1 MRTSDNLVFCDIET
15 DGLNPSVIWCA
26 VCRHNGVSEVICNE
40 EDFKAYVSRHAPVL
54 FVLHNGIGFD
64 VPVVERLWNFTF
76 DRTLVTDTLVLSR
89 LADPSRS
96 GGHSLRNWGNILGFP
111 KGDHDDWSQ
120 LTPAMIDYCI
130 RDTEVTEVLYNR
142 LQTELQDFSQDSIDL
157 EHQVQWII
165 QEQERNGWLLDQ
177 RLCHILCAKFKER
190 MNEIESDLQALFPPI
205 VEERY
210 SEKTGKRLKDKVTVF
225 NVGSRQQVAERLS
238 AKGAVW
244 TELTPTGKPMVDE
257 KTLKENSHVPE
268 AAQVLEYLL
277 LQKRYAQVN
286 SWLEH
291 VQDDGRVH
299 GRVTTNGAVTGRM
312 THQTPNM
319 AQVPSV
325 NSEFGKECRDCWIV
339 PEGRK
344 LVGVDASGLELRML
358 AHYMGDEEFT
368 NVLLRDDI
376 HTRNQT
382 AAGLATRPQAKTFIY
397 AFLYGAGDA
406 KIGSIVGGTA
416 GDGNAL
422 RKRFLRNTP
431 ALETLRERVGQAS
444 RKGYLRGLDG
454 RKLWVR
460 SEHSA
465 LNTLLQAAG
474 AIIMKRALVLL
485 DDYATQHGIDYRFV
499 GNVHD
504 EIQSEVVTE
513 QAEKY
518 GWLAVECIKAAGIS
532 FELRCPLDGEYQ
544 IGDTW
549 AETH

>member
-1 MRTSDNLVFCDIET
+1 MNLVFCDIET
-15 DGLNPSVIWCA
+15 DGLDATTIWCA
-26 VCRHNGVSEVICNE
+26 VCRHNGESEVICNE
-40 EDFKAYVSRHAPVL
+40 KDFKDYVQRKAGAT
-54 FVLHNGIGFD
+54 FVFHNGIGFD
-64 VPVVERLWNFTF
+64 VPVVERLWDFTF
-76 DRTLVTDTLVLSR
+76 HRALVTDTLILSR

-96 GGHSLRNWGNILGFP
+96 GGHSLRNWGNILGFA
-111 KGDHDDWSQ
+111 KGDHDDWSR
-120 LTPAMIDYCI
+120 LTTEMIDYCI
-130 RDTEVTEVLYNR
+130 RDVELTEAVYKR
-142 LQTELQDFSQDSIDL
+142 LMVELDGFSQDSIDL
-157 EHQVQWII
+157 EHEVQWVI

-190 MNEIESDLQALFPPI
+190 MNEIESNLQALFPPI

-210 SEKTGKRLKDKVTVF
+210 SEKTGKRLKDKVHVF
-225 NVGSRQQVAERLS
+225 NVGSRQQVAERLT

-244 TELTPTGKPMVDE
+244 KELTATGKPVVDE
-257 KTLKENSHVPE
+257 KTLKENYHVPE
-268 AAQVLEYLL
+268 SAQVLEYLL

-291 VQDDGRVH
+291 VQEDGRVH
-299 GRVTTNGAVTGRM
+299 GRVITNGAVTGRM
-312 THQTPNM
+312 THQSPNM

-325 NSEFGKECRDCWIV
+325 NSEYGEDCRNCWIV
-339 PEGRK
+339 PEGRR

-416 GDGNAL
+416 KDGSDL
-422 RKRFLRNTP
+422 RTRFLRNTP
-431 ALETLRERVGQAS
+431 SLEGLRERVGQAS
-444 RKGYLRGLDG
+444 RKGYLIGLDG
-454 RKLWVR
+454 RRLWIR

-474 AIIMKRALVLL
+474 AIIMKKALVLL
-485 DDYATQHGIDYRFV
+485 DDYATQHKIDYRFV

-504 EIQSEVVTE
+504 EIQSEVATE
-513 QAEKY
+513 QAEKF
-518 GWLAVECIKAAGIS
+518 GWLAVECIKAAGLS
-532 FELRCPLDGEYQ
+532 FELRCPLDGEYKV
-544 IGDTW
+544 GSTW
-549 AETH
+549 TETH

>member
-1 MRTSDNLVFCDIET
+1 LNVVYCDIET
-15 DGLNPSVIWCA
+15 DGLDATVIWCA
-26 VCRHNGVSEVICNE
+26 VCRHNGESEVICNE
-40 EDFKAYVSRHAPVL
+40 KDFKAYVSRKAPAK
-54 FVLHNGIGFD
+54 FIFHNGIGFD
-64 VPVVERLWNFTF
+64 VPVVERLWDFTF
-76 DRTLVTDTLVLSR
+76 DRSMVADTLVLSR

-96 GGHSLRNWGNILGFP
+96 GGHSLRNWGNILGYA
-111 KGDHDDWSQ
+111 KGDHEDWSQ

-130 RDTEVTEVLYNR
+130 RDVELTEAVYNR
-142 LQTELQDFSQDSIDL
+142 LRVELDGFAQESIDL
-157 EHQVQWII
+157 EHQVQWIV
-165 QEQERNGWLLDQ
+165 QGQVNNGWLLDQ
-177 RLCHILCAKFKER
+177 RLCHTLCAKFKER
-190 MNEIESDLQALFPPI
+190 MYAIEEELQEVFPPV
-205 VEERY
+205 VEERW

-225 NVGSRQQVAERLS
+225 NPGSRQQVAERLEE
-238 AKGAVW
+238 AV
-244 TELTPTGKPMVDE
+244 L
-257 KTLKENSHVPE
+257 
-268 AAQVLEYLL
+268 VLEYLL
-277 LQKRYAQVN
+277 LQKRYAQVS

-299 GRVTTNGAVTGRM
+299 GRVTTNGAITGRM
-312 THQTPNM
+312 THQSPNM

-325 NSEFGKECRDCWIV
+325 NSQFGKECRDCWIV
-339 PEGRK
+339 PEGRR

-406 KIGSIVGGTA
+406 KLGSIVGGTA
-416 GDGNAL
+416 KDGYTL
-422 RKRFLRNTP
+422 RQRFLRNTP
-431 ALETLRERVGQAS
+431 ALEALRERVGQAS
-444 RKGYLRGLDG
+444 RKGHLTGLDG
-454 RKLWVR
+454 RKLWIR

-485 DDYATQHGIDYRFV
+485 DDYATQHGIDYKFV

-504 EIQSEVVTE
+504 EIQSEVATE

-532 FELRCPLDGEYQ
+532 FELRCPLDGEYKV
-544 IGDTW
+544 GTTW
-549 AETH
+549 ADTH

>member
-1 MRTSDNLVFCDIET
+1 MNLVFCDIET
-15 DGLNPSVIWCA
+15 DGLDATTIWCA
-26 VCRHNGVSEVICNE
+26 VCRNNGVSEVICNE
-40 EDFKAYVSRHAPVL
+40 QDFKTYVSDRPNASWV
-54 FVLHNGIGFD
+54 FHNGIGFD
-64 VPVVERLWNFTF
+64 LPVLGRLWNVSF
-76 DRTLVTDTLVLSR
+76 DRDRIVDTLVLSR

-96 GGHSLRNWGNILGFP
+96 GGHSLRNWGNTLGFP
-111 KGDHDDWSQ
+111 KGDHNDWSQ

-130 RDTEVTEVLYNR
+130 RDTELTEAVYKR
-142 LQTELQDFSQDSIDL
+142 LMVELNGFSQDSVDL
-157 EHQVQWII
+157 EHQVQWVI
-165 QEQERNGWLLDQ
+165 QQQERNGWLLDQ

-190 MNEIESDLQALFPPI
+190 MNVIEEDLQAIFPPI

-225 NVGSRQQVAERLS
+225 NVGSRQQVADRLT
-238 AKGAVW
+238 AKGAIW
-244 TELTPTGKPMVDE
+244 TELTATGKPVVDE
-257 KTLKENSHVPE
+257 KTLKENHHVPE
-268 AAQVLEYLL
+268 AKQVLEYLL

-312 THQTPNM
+312 THQNPNM

-368 NVLLRDDI
+368 DVLLRDDI
-376 HTRNQT
+376 HTRNQL
-382 AAGLATRPQAKTFIY
+382 ASGLATRPQAKTFIY

-416 GDGNAL
+416 KDGNAL
-422 RKRFLRNTP
+422 RTRFLRNTP
-431 ALETLRERVGQAS
+431 SLETLRERVGSAS
-444 RKGYLRGLDG
+444 RKGYLVGLDG

-465 LNTLLQAAG
+465 LNTLLQSAG
-474 AIIMKRALVLL
+474 AIIMKKALVLL
-485 DDYATQHGIDYRFV
+485 DDYATQHNIDYKFI
-499 GNVHD
+499 GNIHD
-504 EIQSEVVTE
+504 EIQSEVATE
-513 QAEKY
+513 QAEKF

-532 FELRCPLDGEYQ
+532 FDLRCPLDGEYKV
-544 IGDTW
+544 GSTW
-549 AETH
+549 SETH

>member
-1 MRTSDNLVFCDIET
+1 MSLVFCDIET

-26 VCRHNGVSEVICNE
+26 VCRHNGESEVICNE
-40 EDFKAYVSRHAPVL
+40 KDFKDYVQRKAKVTWV
-54 FVLHNGIGFD
+54 FHNGIGFD
-64 VPVVERLWNFTF
+64 VPVLERLWNFSFSRGT
-76 DRTLVTDTLVLSR
+76 VTDTLVMSR

-96 GGHSLRNWGNILGFP
+96 GGHSLRNWGNILGYP
-111 KGDHDDWSQ
+111 KGDHEDWSQ
-120 LTPAMIDYCI
+120 LTPEMIDYCI
-130 RDTEVTEVLYNR
+130 RDTEVTEAVYKR
-142 LQTELQDFSQDSIDL
+142 LQVELDGFSQQCIDL
-157 EHQVQWII
+157 EHEVQWAI

-177 RLCHILCAKFKER
+177 RLCHILCAKFKEQ
-190 MNEIESDLQALFPPI
+190 MNDIETTLQEVFPPI
-205 VEERY
+205 VEERW

-225 NVGSRQQVAERLS
+225 NPGSRQQVAERLE

-244 TELTPTGKPMVDE
+244 TELTPSGRPQVDE
-257 KTLKENSHVPE
+257 RTLEENKHIPE
-268 AAQVLEYLL
+268 ALLVLEYLL
-277 LQKRYAQVN
+277 LQKRYAQVS

-312 THQTPNM
+312 THQNPNM

-325 NSEFGKECRDCWIV
+325 NSQYGKECRDCWIV

-368 NVLLRDDI
+368 NVLLGDDI
-376 HTRNQT
+376 HTRNQM
-382 AAGLATRPQAKTFIY
+382 AAGLETRPQAKTFIY

-406 KIGSIVGGTA
+406 KIGSIIGGTA
-416 GDGNAL
+416 KDGRTL
-422 RKRFLRNTP
+422 KQRFLRNTP
-431 ALETLRERVGQAS
+431 ALEDLRERVGKAAG
-444 RKGYLRGLDG
+444 RGYLIGLDG

-474 AIIMKRALVLL
+474 AIVMKKALVLL
-485 DDYATQHGIDYRFV
+485 DDYATQHKIDYKFI
-499 GNVHD
+499 GNIHD

-518 GWLAVECIKAAGIS
+518 GWLAVECLKASGIS
-532 FELRCPLDGEYQ
+532 FDLRCPLDGEYKV
-544 IGDTW
+544 GSTW

>member
-1 MRTSDNLVFCDIET
+1 MSLVFCDIET
-15 DGLNPSVIWCA
+15 DGLNPSVIWCV
-26 VCRHNGVSEVICNE
+26 VCRHNGESEVICNE
-40 EDFKAYVSRHAPVL
+40 KDFKDYVQRKAEVTWV
-54 FVLHNGIGFD
+54 FHNGIGFD
-64 VPVVERLWNFTF
+64 VPVLERLWNFSFSRGT
-76 DRTLVTDTLVLSR
+76 VVDTLVMSR

-96 GGHSLRNWGNILGFP
+96 GGHSLRNWGNILGYP
-111 KGDHDDWSQ
+111 KGDHEDWSQ
-120 LTPAMIDYCI
+120 LTPEMIDYCI
-130 RDTEVTEVLYNR
+130 RDTEVTEAVYKR
-142 LQTELQDFSQDSIDL
+142 LQVELDGFSQECIDL
-157 EHQVQWII
+157 EHEVQWAI

-177 RLCHILCAKFKER
+177 RLCHILCAKFKEQ
-190 MNEIESDLQALFPPI
+190 MNDIETTLQEVFPPI
-205 VEERY
+205 VEERW

-225 NVGSRQQVAERLS
+225 NPGSRQQVAERLE

-244 TELTPTGKPMVDE
+244 SELTPSGRPQVDE
-257 KTLKENSHVPE
+257 RTLEENKHIPE
-268 AAQVLEYLL
+268 ALYVLEYLL
-277 LQKRYAQVN
+277 LQKRYSQVS

-312 THQTPNM
+312 THQSPNM

-325 NSEFGKECRDCWIV
+325 NSQYGKECRDCWIV

-368 NVLLRDDI
+368 NVLLGDDI
-376 HTRNQT
+376 HTRNQM
-382 AAGLATRPQAKTFIY
+382 AAGLETRPQAKTFIY

-406 KIGSIVGGTA
+406 KIGSITGGTA
-416 GDGNAL
+416 KDGRTL
-422 RKRFLRNTP
+422 KQRFLRNTP
-431 ALETLRERVGQAS
+431 ALEDLRERVGKAAG
-444 RKGYLRGLDG
+444 RGYLVGLDG

-474 AIIMKRALVLL
+474 AIVMKKALVLL
-485 DDYATQHGIDYRFV
+485 DDYATQHKIDYKFI
-499 GNVHD
+499 GNIHD

-518 GWLAVECIKAAGIS
+518 GWLAVECIKASGIS
-532 FELRCPLDGEYQ
+532 FDLKCPLDGEYKV
-544 IGDTW
+544 GATW

>member
-1 MRTSDNLVFCDIET
+1 MNVVYCDIET
-15 DGLNPSVIWCA
+15 DGLDATTIWCA

-40 EDFKAYVSRHAPVL
+40 EDFKAYVSRNAPVL

-76 DRTLVTDTLVLSR
+76 DRTLVTDTLILSR

-130 RDTEVTEVLYNR
+130 RDTEVTEAVYKR

-165 QEQERNGWLLDQ
+165 QDQERNGWLLDQ

-312 THQTPNM
+312 THQSPNM

-513 QAEKY
+513 QAEKF

-544 IGDTW
+544 IGNTW

>member
-1 MRTSDNLVFCDIET
+1 MNIVFCDIET
-15 DGLNPSVIWCA
+15 DGLDATTIWCA
-26 VCRHNGVSEVICNE
+26 VCRHNLESEVICNE
-40 EDFKAYVSRHAPVL
+40 ADFKAYVSRKAPAK
-54 FVLHNGIGFD
+54 FIFHNGIGFD
-64 VPVVERLWNFTF
+64 VPVVERIWNFTF
-76 DRTLVTDTLVLSR
+76 DRSMVADTLVMSR

-96 GGHSLRNWGNILGFP
+96 GGHSLRNWGNILGFA
-111 KGDHDDWSQ
+111 KGDHEDWSQ
-120 LTPAMIDYCI
+120 LTPQMIDYCI
-130 RDTEVTEVLYNR
+130 RDVELTEAVYNR
-142 LQTELQDFSQDSIDL
+142 LRVELEGFSQASIDL
-157 EHQVQWII
+157 EHSVQWII

-177 RLCHILCAKFKER
+177 RLCHTLCARFKER
-190 MNEIESDLQALFPPI
+190 MYEIEEELQRVFPPI
-205 VEERY
+205 VEERI

-225 NVGSRQQVAERLS
+225 NPGSRQQVAERLE

-244 TELTPTGKPMVDE
+244 SELTPSGRPQVDE
-257 KTLKENSHVPE
+257 RTLEENKHIPE
-268 AAQVLEYLL
+268 AVLVLEYLL
-277 LQKRYAQVN
+277 LQKRYAQVS
-286 SWLEH
+286 SWIEH
-291 VQDDGRVH
+291 VEDDGRVH
-299 GRVTTNGAVTGRM
+299 GRVTTNGAITGRM
-312 THQTPNM
+312 THQNPNM

-325 NSEFGKECRDCWIV
+325 NSQFGKECRDCWIV

-416 GDGNAL
+416 THG
-422 RKRFLRNTP
+422 RKLKQRFLSNTP
-431 ALETLRERVGQAS
+431 ALESLRERVGVAS
-444 RKGYLRGLDG
+444 QRGHLVGLDG

-474 AIIMKRALVLL
+474 AIVMKKALVLL
-485 DDYATQHGIDYRFV
+485 DDYATQWNIDYKFV
-499 GNVHD
+499 GNIHD
-504 EIQSEVVTE
+504 EVQTEVATE
-513 QAEKY
+513 QAEKFGY
-518 GWLAVECIKAAGIS
+518 LAVECLKAAGIYYK
-532 FELRCPLDGEYQ
+532 LRCPLDGEYKV
-544 IGDTW
+544 GTTW

>member
-1 MRTSDNLVFCDIET
+1 MNLVFCDIET
-15 DGLNPSVIWCA
+15 DGLDATTIWCA
-26 VCRHNGVSEVICNE
+26 VCRHNGESEVICNE
-40 EDFKAYVSRHAPVL
+40 KDFKDYVQRKAEAT
-54 FVLHNGIGFD
+54 FVFHNGIGFD

-76 DRTLVTDTLVLSR
+76 DRSMVTDTLILSR

-111 KGDHDDWSQ
+111 KGDHEDWSQ
-120 LTPAMIDYCI
+120 LTTEMIDYCI
-130 RDTEVTEVLYNR
+130 RDVELTEAVYKR
-142 LQTELQDFSQDSIDL
+142 LMVELGGFSQESIDL
-157 EHQVQWII
+157 EHEVQWVI

-177 RLCHILCAKFKER
+177 RLCHVLCAKFKER

-210 SEKTGKRLKDKVTVF
+210 SEKTGKRLKDKVHVF
-225 NVGSRQQVAERLS
+225 NVGSRQQVAERLTV
-238 AKGAVW
+238 KGAVW
-244 TELTPTGKPMVDE
+244 KELTATGKPVVDE
-257 KTLKENSHVPE
+257 RTLKENHHVPE
-268 AAQVLEYLL
+268 AAEVLEYLL

-291 VQDDGRVH
+291 VREDGRVH
-299 GRVTTNGAVTGRM
+299 GRVITNGAVTGRM
-312 THQTPNM
+312 THQSPNM

-325 NSEFGKECRDCWIV
+325 NSEYGEDCRNCWIV
-339 PEGRK
+339 PEGRR

-368 NVLLRDDI
+368 DVLLRDDI
-376 HTRNQT
+376 HTRNQL

-416 GDGNAL
+416 RDGNAL
-422 RKRFLRNTP
+422 RTRFLRNTP
-431 ALETLRERVGQAS
+431 ALEGLRERVGQAS
-444 RKGYLRGLDG
+444 RKGYLIGLDG
-454 RKLWVR
+454 RRLWIR

-474 AIIMKRALVLL
+474 AIIMKKALVLL
-485 DDYATQHGIDYRFV
+485 DDYATQHKIDYKFV

-504 EIQSEVVTE
+504 EIQSEVATE
-513 QAEKY
+513 QAEKF
-518 GWLAVECIKAAGIS
+518 GWLAVECIKAAGLS
-532 FELRCPLDGEYQ
+532 FELRCPLDGEYKV
-544 IGDTW
+544 GSTW
-549 AETH
+549 TETH

>member
-1 MRTSDNLVFCDIET
+1 MNLVFCDIET
-15 DGLNPSVIWCA
+15 DGLDATTIWCA
-26 VCRHNGVSEVICNE
+26 VCRHNGESEVICNE
-40 EDFKAYVSRHAPVL
+40 KDFKDYVQRKAGAT
-54 FVLHNGIGFD
+54 FVFHNGIGFD
-64 VPVVERLWNFTF
+64 VPVVERLWDFTF
-76 DRTLVTDTLVLSR
+76 HRALVTDTLILSR

-96 GGHSLRNWGNILGFP
+96 GGHSLRNWGNILGFA
-111 KGDHDDWSQ
+111 KGDHDDWSR
-120 LTPAMIDYCI
+120 LTTEMIDYCI
-130 RDTEVTEVLYNR
+130 RDVELTEAVYKR
-142 LQTELQDFSQDSIDL
+142 LMVELDGFSQDSIDL
-157 EHQVQWII
+157 EHEVQWVI

-190 MNEIESDLQALFPPI
+190 MNEIESNLQALFPPV

-210 SEKTGKRLKDKVTVF
+210 SEKTGKRLKDKVHVF
-225 NVGSRQQVAERLS
+225 NVGSRQQVAERLT

-244 TELTPTGKPMVDE
+244 KELTATGKPVVDE
-257 KTLKENSHVPE
+257 KTLKENYHVPE
-268 AAQVLEYLL
+268 SAQVLEYLL

-286 SWLEH
+286 SWIEH
-291 VQDDGRVH
+291 VQEDGRVH
-299 GRVTTNGAVTGRM
+299 GRVITNGAVTGRM
-312 THQTPNM
+312 THQSPNM

-325 NSEFGKECRDCWIV
+325 NSEYGEDCRNCWIV
-339 PEGRK
+339 PEGRR

-416 GDGNAL
+416 KDGSDL
-422 RKRFLRNTP
+422 RTRFLRNTP
-431 ALETLRERVGQAS
+431 SLEGLRERVGQAS
-444 RKGYLRGLDG
+444 RKGYLIGLDG
-454 RKLWVR
+454 RRLWIR

-474 AIIMKRALVLL
+474 AIIMKKALVLL
-485 DDYATQHGIDYRFV
+485 DDYATQHKIDYKFV

-504 EIQSEVVTE
+504 EIQSEVATE
-513 QAEKY
+513 QAEKF
-518 GWLAVECIKAAGIS
+518 GWLAVECIKAAGLS
-532 FELRCPLDGEYQ
+532 FELRCPLDGEYKV
-544 IGDTW
+544 GSTW
-549 AETH
+549 TETH

>member
-1 MRTSDNLVFCDIET
+1 M
-15 DGLNPSVIWCA
+15 
-26 VCRHNGVSEVICNE
+26 
-40 EDFKAYVSRHAPVL
+40 
-54 FVLHNGIGFD
+54 
-64 VPVVERLWNFTF
+64 
-76 DRTLVTDTLVLSR
+76 
-89 LADPSRS
+89 
-96 GGHSLRNWGNILGFP
+96 
-111 KGDHDDWSQ
+111 
-120 LTPAMIDYCI
+120 
-130 RDTEVTEVLYNR
+130 
-142 LQTELQDFSQDSIDL
+142 
-157 EHQVQWII
+157 
-165 QEQERNGWLLDQ
+165 LDQ
-177 RLCHILCAKFKER
+177 RLCHTLCARFKER
-190 MNEIESDLQALFPPI
+190 MYDIESDLQALFPPI

-244 TELTPTGKPMVDE
+244 TELTATGKPVVDE

-277 LQKRYAQVN
+277 LQKRYAQVS
-286 SWLEH
+286 SWIEH
-291 VQDDGRVH
+291 VKDDGRVH
-299 GRVTTNGAVTGRM
+299 GRVTTNGAITGRM
-312 THQTPNM
+312 THQNPNM

-325 NSEFGKECRDCWIV
+325 NSQFGKECRDCWIV

-376 HTRNQT
+376 HTRNQIAT
-382 AAGLATRPQAKTFIY
+382 GLATRPQAKTFIY

-416 GDGNAL
+416 RDGYAL
-422 RKRFLRNTP
+422 RSRFLRNTP
-431 ALETLRERVGQAS
+431 SLETLRERVGQAS
-444 RKGYLRGLDG
+444 RKGYLTGLDG

-474 AIIMKRALVLL
+474 AIIMKKALVLL
-485 DDYATQHGIDYRFV
+485 DDYATQHKIDYKFI

-504 EIQSEVVTE
+504 EIQSEVASE
-513 QAEKY
+513 QAEKF

-532 FELRCPLDGEYQ
+532 FELRCPLDGEYKV
-544 IGDTW
+544 GSTW
-549 AETH
+549 SETH

>member
-1 MRTSDNLVFCDIET
+1 MNLVFCDIET
-15 DGLNPSVIWCA
+15 DGLDATTIWCA
-26 VCRHNGVSEVICNE
+26 VCRHNGESEVICNE
-40 EDFKAYVSRHAPVL
+40 KDFKDYVQRKAGAT
-54 FVLHNGIGFD
+54 FVFHNGIGFD
-64 VPVVERLWNFTF
+64 VPVVERLWDFTF
-76 DRTLVTDTLVLSR
+76 HRALVTDTLILSR

-96 GGHSLRNWGNILGFP
+96 GGHSLRNWGNILGFA
-111 KGDHDDWSQ
+111 KGDHDDWSR
-120 LTPAMIDYCI
+120 LTTEMIDYCI
-130 RDTEVTEVLYNR
+130 RDVELTEAVYKR
-142 LQTELQDFSQDSIDL
+142 LMVELDGFSQDSIDL
-157 EHQVQWII
+157 EHEVQWVI

-190 MNEIESDLQALFPPI
+190 MNEIESNLQALFPPI

-210 SEKTGKRLKDKVTVF
+210 SEKTGKRLKDKVHVF
-225 NVGSRQQVAERLS
+225 NVGSRQQVAERLT

-244 TELTPTGKPMVDE
+244 KELTATGKPVVDE
-257 KTLKENSHVPE
+257 KTLKENYHVPE
-268 AAQVLEYLL
+268 SAQVLEYLL

-291 VQDDGRVH
+291 VQEDGRVH
-299 GRVTTNGAVTGRM
+299 GRVITNGAVTGRM
-312 THQTPNM
+312 THQSPNM

-325 NSEFGKECRDCWIV
+325 NSEYGEDCRNCWIV
-339 PEGRK
+339 PEGRR

-416 GDGNAL
+416 KDGSDL
-422 RKRFLRNTP
+422 RTRFLRNTP
-431 ALETLRERVGQAS
+431 SLEGLRERVGQAS
-444 RKGYLRGLDG
+444 RKGYLIGLDG
-454 RKLWVR
+454 RRLWIR

-474 AIIMKRALVLL
+474 AIIMKKALVLL
-485 DDYATQHGIDYRFV
+485 DDYATQHKIDYRFV

-513 QAEKY
+513 QAEKF
-518 GWLAVECIKAAGIS
+518 GWLAVECIKAAGLS
-532 FELRCPLDGEYQ
+532 FELRCPLDGEYKV
-544 IGDTW
+544 GSTW
-549 AETH
+549 TETH

>member
-1 MRTSDNLVFCDIET
+1 MNLVFCDIET
-15 DGLNPSVIWCA
+15 DGLDASTIWCA
-26 VCRHNGVSEVICNE
+26 VCRNNGVSEVICNE
-40 EDFKAYVSRHAPVL
+40 QDFKAYVSDRPDANWV
-54 FVLHNGIGFD
+54 FHNGIGYD
-64 VPVVERLWNFTF
+64 LPVLDRIWNVSF
-76 DRTLVTDTLVLSR
+76 DRSRIVDTLILSR

-111 KGDHDDWSQ
+111 KGDHSDWSQ

-130 RDTEVTEVLYNR
+130 RDTEVTEAVYKR
-142 LQTELQDFSQDSIDL
+142 LQVELNGFSQDSIDL
-157 EHQVQWII
+157 EHQVQWVI
-165 QEQERNGWLLDQ
+165 QQQERNGWLLDQ

-190 MNEIESDLQALFPPI
+190 MNVIEEDLQAIFPPI

-225 NVGSRQQVAERLS
+225 NVGSRQQVADRLT

-244 TELTPTGKPMVDE
+244 TDLTPTGKPVVDE
-257 KTLKENSHVPE
+257 KALKENHHVPE
-268 AAQVLEYLL
+268 AQQVLEYLL

-286 SWLEH
+286 SWLGH

-312 THQTPNM
+312 THQNPNM

-325 NSEFGKECRDCWIV
+325 NSEFGKDCRDCWIV
-339 PEGRK
+339 PEGRR

-368 NVLLRDDI
+368 DVLLRDDI
-376 HTRNQT
+376 HTRNQI
-382 AAGLATRPQAKTFIY
+382 ASGLATRPQAKTFIY

-416 GDGNAL
+416 KDGNAL
-422 RKRFLRNTP
+422 RTRFLRNTP
-431 ALETLRERVGQAS
+431 SLETLRERVGSAS
-444 RKGYLRGLDG
+444 RKGYLVGLDG

-465 LNTLLQAAG
+465 LNTLLQSAG
-474 AIIMKRALVLL
+474 AIIMKKALVLL
-485 DDYATQHGIDYRFV
+485 DDYAMQHNIDYKFI
-499 GNVHD
+499 GNIHD
-504 EIQSEVVTE
+504 EIQSEVATE
-513 QAEKY
+513 QAEKF

-532 FELRCPLDGEYQ
+532 FSLKCPLDGEYKV
-544 IGDTW
+544 GSTW
-549 AETH
+549 SETH

>member
-1 MRTSDNLVFCDIET
+1 MNIVFCDIET
-15 DGLNPSVIWCA
+15 DGLDATTIWCA
-26 VCRHNGVSEVICNE
+26 VCRHNLESEVICNE
-40 EDFKAYVSRHAPVL
+40 ADFKAYVSRKAPAK
-54 FVLHNGIGFD
+54 FIFHNGIGFD
-64 VPVVERLWNFTF
+64 VPVVERIWNFTF
-76 DRTLVTDTLVLSR
+76 DRSMVADTLVMSR

-96 GGHSLRNWGNILGFP
+96 GGHSLRNWGNILGFA
-111 KGDHDDWSQ
+111 KGDHEDWSQ
-120 LTPAMIDYCI
+120 LTPQMIDYCI
-130 RDTEVTEVLYNR
+130 RDVELTEAVYNR
-142 LQTELQDFSQDSIDL
+142 LRVELEGFSQASVDL
-157 EHQVQWII
+157 EHKVQWII

-177 RLCHILCAKFKER
+177 RLCHTLCARFKER
-190 MNEIESDLQALFPPI
+190 MYDIESDLQALFPPI

-244 TELTPTGKPMVDE
+244 TELTATGKPVVDE

-277 LQKRYAQVN
+277 LQKRYAQVS
-286 SWLEH
+286 SWIEH
-291 VQDDGRVH
+291 VKDDGRVH
-299 GRVTTNGAVTGRM
+299 GRVTTNGAITGRM
-312 THQTPNM
+312 THQNPNM

-325 NSEFGKECRDCWIV
+325 NSQFGKECRDCWIV

-368 NVLLRDDI
+368 DVLLRDDI

-406 KIGSIVGGTA
+406 KIGSIIGGTA
-416 GDGNAL
+416 RDGYAL
-422 RKRFLRNTP
+422 RTRFLRNTP
-431 ALETLRERVGQAS
+431 SLETLRERVGQAS
-444 RKGYLRGLDG
+444 RKGYLTGLDG

-474 AIIMKRALVLL
+474 AIIMKKALVLL
-485 DDYATQHGIDYRFV
+485 DDYATQHNIDYKFI

-504 EIQSEVVTE
+504 EIQSEVASE
-513 QAEKY
+513 QAEKF

-532 FELRCPLDGEYQ
+532 FELRCPLDGEYKV
-544 IGDTW
+544 GSTW
-549 AETH
+549 SETH

>member
-1 MRTSDNLVFCDIET
+1 MTNLVFCDIET

-40 EDFKAYVSRHAPVL
+40 KDFKDYVQRKAEAT
-54 FVLHNGIGFD
+54 FVFHNGIGFD

-76 DRTLVTDTLVLSR
+76 DRSMVTDTLVLSR
-89 LADPSRS
+89 LAEPSRS

-111 KGDHDDWSQ
+111 KGDHEDWSQ
-120 LTPAMIDYCI
+120 LSPAMIDYCI
-130 RDTEVTEVLYNR
+130 RDTEVTEAVYNR
-142 LQTELQDFSQDSIDL
+142 LTVELDGFSKESQDL

-165 QEQERNGWLLDQ
+165 QDQERNGWLLDQ

-257 KTLKENSHVPE
+257 KTLKENNHVPE

-312 THQTPNM
+312 THQSPNM

-325 NSEFGKECRDCWIV
+325 NSEYGEDCRNCWIV

-416 GDGNAL
+416 RDGNEL
-422 RKRFLRNTP
+422 RTRFLRNTP

-485 DDYATQHGIDYRFV
+485 DDYATQHGIDYKFV

-504 EIQSEVVTE
+504 EIQSEVASE
-513 QAEKY
+513 QAEKF

-544 IGDTW
+544 VGTTW
-549 AETH
+549 ADTH

>member
-1 MRTSDNLVFCDIET
+1 MNLVFCDIET
-15 DGLNPSVIWCA
+15 DGLDATTIWCA
-26 VCRHNGVSEVICNE
+26 VCRHNGESEVICNE
-40 EDFKAYVSRHAPVL
+40 KDFKDYVQRKAGAT
-54 FVLHNGIGFD
+54 FVFHNGIGFD
-64 VPVVERLWNFTF
+64 VPVVERLWDFTF
-76 DRTLVTDTLVLSR
+76 HRALVTDTLILSR

-96 GGHSLRNWGNILGFP
+96 GGHSLRNWGNILGFA
-111 KGDHDDWSQ
+111 KGDHDDWSR
-120 LTPAMIDYCI
+120 LTTEMIDYCI
-130 RDTEVTEVLYNR
+130 RDVELTEAVYER
-142 LQTELQDFSQDSIDL
+142 LMVELDGFSQDSIDL
-157 EHQVQWII
+157 EHEVQWVI

-190 MNEIESDLQALFPPI
+190 MNEIESNLQALFPPI

-210 SEKTGKRLKDKVTVF
+210 SEKTGKRLKDKVHVF
-225 NVGSRQQVAERLS
+225 NVGSRQQVAERLT

-244 TELTPTGKPMVDE
+244 KELTATGKPVVDE
-257 KTLKENSHVPE
+257 KPLKENYHVPE
-268 AAQVLEYLL
+268 SAQVLEYLL

-286 SWLEH
+286 SWIEH
-291 VQDDGRVH
+291 VQEDGSVH
-299 GRVTTNGAVTGRM
+299 GRVITNGAVTGRM
-312 THQTPNM
+312 THQSPNM

-325 NSEFGKECRDCWIV
+325 NSEYGEDCRNCWIV
-339 PEGRK
+339 PEGRR

-416 GDGNAL
+416 KDGNAL
-422 RKRFLRNTP
+422 RTRFLRNTP
-431 ALETLRERVGQAS
+431 ALEGLRERVGQAS
-444 RKGYLRGLDG
+444 RKGYLIGLDG
-454 RKLWVR
+454 RRLWIR

-474 AIIMKRALVLL
+474 AIIMKKALVLL
-485 DDYATQHGIDYRFV
+485 DDYATQHKIDYRFV

-504 EIQSEVVTE
+504 EIQSEVATE
-513 QAEKY
+513 QAEKF
-518 GWLAVECIKAAGIS
+518 GWLAVECIKASGLS
-532 FELRCPLDGEYQ
+532 FELRCPLDGEYKV
-544 IGDTW
+544 GSTW
-549 AETH
+549 TETH

>member
-1 MRTSDNLVFCDIET
+1 LNLVFCDIET
-15 DGLNPSVIWCA
+15 DGLDASVIWCA
-26 VCRHNGVSEVICNE
+26 VCRNNGVSEVICNE
-40 EDFKAYVSRHAPVL
+40 QDFKTYVSDRPNSNWV
-54 FVLHNGIGFD
+54 FHNGIGYD
-64 VPVVERLWNFTF
+64 LPVLGRLWNVSF
-76 DRTLVTDTLVLSR
+76 DRSRIVDTLVLSR

-96 GGHSLRNWGNILGFP
+96 GGHSLRNWGNTLGFA
-111 KGDHDDWSQ
+111 KGDHNDWSQ

-130 RDTEVTEVLYNR
+130 RDVELTEAVYKR
-142 LQTELQDFSQDSIDL
+142 LQVELADFSQDSIDL
-157 EHQVQWII
+157 EHQVQWVI
-165 QEQERNGWLLDQ
+165 QQQERNGWLLDQ

-190 MNEIESDLQALFPPI
+190 MNVIEEDLQAIFPPI

-225 NVGSRQQVAERLS
+225 NVGSRQQVADRLT
-238 AKGAVW
+238 AKGAIW
-244 TELTPTGKPMVDE
+244 TELTATGKPVVDE

-268 AAQVLEYLL
+268 AKQVLEYLL

-312 THQTPNM
+312 THQNPNM

-325 NSEFGKECRDCWIV
+325 NSEFGKECRDCWVV

-368 NVLLRDDI
+368 DVLLRDDI
-376 HTRNQT
+376 HTRNQL
-382 AAGLATRPQAKTFIY
+382 ASGLATRPQAKTFIY

-416 GDGNAL
+416 KDGNAL
-422 RKRFLRNTP
+422 RTRFLRNTP
-431 ALETLRERVGQAS
+431 SLETLRERVGSAS
-444 RKGYLRGLDG
+444 RKGYLVGLDG

-465 LNTLLQAAG
+465 LNTLLQSAG
-474 AIIMKRALVLL
+474 AIIMKKALVLL
-485 DDYATQHGIDYRFV
+485 DDYATQHKIDYKFI
-499 GNVHD
+499 GNIHD

-513 QAEKY
+513 QAEKF

-532 FELRCPLDGEYQ
+532 FSLRCPLDGEYKV
-544 IGDTW
+544 GTTW

>member
-1 MRTSDNLVFCDIET
+1 
-15 DGLNPSVIWCA
+15 
-26 VCRHNGVSEVICNE
+26 
-40 EDFKAYVSRHAPVL
+40 
-54 FVLHNGIGFD
+54 
-64 VPVVERLWNFTF
+64 
-76 DRTLVTDTLVLSR
+76 
-89 LADPSRS
+89 
-96 GGHSLRNWGNILGFP
+96 
-111 KGDHDDWSQ
+111 
-120 LTPAMIDYCI
+120 MIDYCV
-130 RDTEVTEVLYNR
+130 RDVELTEAVYNR
-142 LQTELQDFSQDSIDL
+142 LRVDLDGFTQESIDL
-157 EHQVQWII
+157 EHQVQWIV
-165 QEQERNGWLLDQ
+165 QGQVDNGWLLDQ
-177 RLCHILCAKFKER
+177 RLCHLLCAKFKER
-190 MNEIESDLQALFPPI
+190 MNEIEFDLQALFPPV

-225 NVGSRQQVAERLS
+225 NVGSRQQVAERLT

-244 TELTPTGKPMVDE
+244 KELTATGKPVVDE
-257 KTLKENSHVPE
+257 KTLKENNHVPE
-268 AAQVLEYLL
+268 SAQVLEYHL

-299 GRVTTNGAVTGRM
+299 GRVITNGAITGRM
-312 THQTPNM
+312 THQSPNM

-325 NSEFGKECRDCWIV
+325 NSQFGKECRDCWIV
-339 PEGRK
+339 PEGRR

-406 KIGSIVGGTA
+406 KLGSIVGGTA
-416 GDGNAL
+416 KDGYTL
-422 RKRFLRNTP
+422 RQRFLRNTP
-431 ALETLRERVGQAS
+431 ALEALRERVGQAS
-444 RKGYLRGLDG
+444 RKGHLTGLDG

-485 DDYATQHGIDYRFV
+485 DDYATQHGIDYSFV

-544 IGDTW
+544 VGSTW
-549 AETH
+549 ADTH

>member
-1 MRTSDNLVFCDIET
+1 LNLVFCDIET
-15 DGLNPSVIWCA
+15 DGLDASVIWCA
-26 VCRHNGVSEVICNE
+26 VCRNNGVSEVICNE
-40 EDFKAYVSRHAPVL
+40 QDFKTYVSDRPNSNWV
-54 FVLHNGIGFD
+54 FHNGIGYD
-64 VPVVERLWNFTF
+64 LPVLGRLWNVSF
-76 DRTLVTDTLVLSR
+76 DRSRIVDTLVLSR

-96 GGHSLRNWGNILGFP
+96 GGHSLRNWGNTLGFA
-111 KGDHDDWSQ
+111 KGDHNDWSQ

-130 RDTEVTEVLYNR
+130 RDVELTEAVYKR
-142 LQTELQDFSQDSIDL
+142 LQVELADFSQDSIDL
-157 EHQVQWII
+157 EHQVQWVI
-165 QEQERNGWLLDQ
+165 QQQERNGWLLDQ

-190 MNEIESDLQALFPPI
+190 MNVIEEDLQAIFPPI

-225 NVGSRQQVAERLS
+225 NVGSRQQVADRLT
-238 AKGAVW
+238 AKGAIW
-244 TELTPTGKPMVDE
+244 TELTATGKPVVDE

-268 AAQVLEYLL
+268 AKQVLEYLL

-312 THQTPNM
+312 THQNPNM

-325 NSEFGKECRDCWIV
+325 NSEFGKECRDCWVV

-368 NVLLRDDI
+368 DVLLRDDI
-376 HTRNQT
+376 HTRNQI
-382 AAGLATRPQAKTFIY
+382 ASGLATRPQAKTFIY

-416 GDGNAL
+416 KDGNAL
-422 RKRFLRNTP
+422 RTRFLRNTP
-431 ALETLRERVGQAS
+431 SLETLRERVGSAS
-444 RKGYLRGLDG
+444 RKGYLVGLDG

-465 LNTLLQAAG
+465 LNTLLQSAG
-474 AIIMKRALVLL
+474 AIIMKKALVLL
-485 DDYATQHGIDYRFV
+485 DDYATQHKIDYKFI
-499 GNVHD
+499 GNIHD

-513 QAEKY
+513 QAEKF

-532 FELRCPLDGEYQ
+532 FSLRCPLDGEYKV
-544 IGDTW
+544 GTTW